1 MSHTCIHT
9 HAHKLSYPHCYCHSL
24 PAHSLTHTFT
34 HTHFFWMIKSE
45 ESDHTI
51 MWEMCF
57 SDIIEMGKKRF
68 LKQQYQKAKFSISL
82 IKFFFL
88 FIRSHGCKKE
98 MSGWWRL
105 RQKSSNISFDTLARN
120 DNYVGISGS
129 SMSPAKK
136 AVGLRVVFLVVFN
149 YKKSSLK
156 CYSIIML
163 KKTTNTS
170 NEQSTSTNNL
180 EGTLTLLTQQ
190 PWVRISMILN
200 F

>member
-82 IKFFFL
+82 IKFFSSFA
-88 FIRSHGCKKE
+88 RMDAKKE

-105 RQKSSNISFDTLARN
+105 RQKKFQYLFWHTCKEWQLCWDQRFIDVTS
-120 DNYVGISGS
+120 
-129 SMSPAKK
+129 
-136 AVGLRVVFLVVFN
+136 
-149 YKKSSLK
+149 KKSSEFETRVSNCSWSFSTTK
-156 CYSIIML
+156 KII
-163 KKTTNTS
+163 T
-170 NEQSTSTNNL
+170 
-180 EGTLTLLTQQ
+180 
-190 PWVRISMILN
+190 
-200 F
+200 